1 MEGIVLGCRSKFLR
15 TSSSQATLVA
25 MLLAADADSDGTLG
39 CALSCL
45 PLRFLGTSFCLQFA
59 KVGKNFSVLPGPIQ
73 KARCSRVLAKFHP
86 VGMLFGSVWQGRGIE
101 DAKACHV
108 VCDTLIPA
116 SLVQW
121 LTAGSMV
128 ASGWVPCPDCLTW
141 RVSVLIQKRCSQEW

>member
-1 MEGIVLGCRSKFLR
+1 M
-15 TSSSQATLVA
+15 VA

-86 VGMLFGSVWQGRGIE
+86 VGILFGK
-101 DAKACHV
+101 D
-108 VCDTLIPA
+108 
-116 SLVQW
+116 
-121 LTAGSMV
+121 V
-128 ASGWVPCPDCLTW
+128 ASRMPRHAMSYVTPSFRLVGPVAHSRQHGRFWMGAL
-141 RVSVLIQKRCSQEW
+141 S